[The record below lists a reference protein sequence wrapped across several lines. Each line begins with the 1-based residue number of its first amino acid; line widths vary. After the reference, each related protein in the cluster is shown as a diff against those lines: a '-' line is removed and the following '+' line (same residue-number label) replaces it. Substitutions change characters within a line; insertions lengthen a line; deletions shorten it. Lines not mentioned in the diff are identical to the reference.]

1 MPSNTKGLPMIGNK
15 ARIGALATIV
25 ALGMVLAGCS
35 SSKSSK
41 SPASAAASTPA
52 TANPSPA
59 GSSTPAAA
67 ATSSAATSPASS
79 AVASTAAASSAPAS
93 GVAQAAAAVAAAE
106 NAASGFTAPGGAL
119 ANVASLKGKTVYY
132 IPIALQVPF
141 FQGAI
146 QGLKDAYGP
155 LGITVQTCDGGGS
168 PSAISACLN
177 QAVTA
182 GAAAVITDSV
192 SSDFAQNA
200 FNNVTAHHIP
210 LLFMNEPTAT
220 QNDTLASVGGD
231 AGQTYTKLTA
241 DWIIAD
247 SKGTANVLVVEI
259 TDSQASKDF
268 IEKGGLAEFASQCPG
283 CKVTTVETTT
293 PQLQTL
299 PTLVSSTLV
308 KDPAINYLFPEFD
321 IDVAG
326 AIQGLQTGGTSHNV
340 TVASTTGVLA
350 SLQSVASK
358 QHQLEDTGESE
369 YGEAWNAADAVLR
382 MILKQPVPAD
392 YSVPVRV
399 FDANNIGSLTL
410 TAAAANSGAWYGT
423 GDFRAVYQKLWGS
436 S

>member
-1 MPSNTKGLPMIGNK
+1 MIGNK

-41 SPASAAASTPA
+41 SPVSASASTPVTASASPAAST
-52 TANPSPA
+52 
-59 GSSTPAAA
+59 AA
-67 ATSSAATSPASS
+67 ATSSAATSPA
-79 AVASTAAASSAPAS
+79 ASTVVNSAAASSAPAS

-132 IPIALQVPF
+132 VPIALQVPF

-326 AIQGLQTGGTSHNV
+326 AVQGLQTGGTTHNV

-382 MILKQPVPAD
+382 MMLKQPVPTD